1 MGSARKNTKG
11 KPQPQRMSGSAA
23 FRNMS
28 YVIVS
33 SFFSTVRSRITRS
46 SKGRVGHSTS
56 LHNPNLNFPQLLDS
70 ASPAL
75 SGALL
80 DDQLRALGLYA
91 ANTVGDGNCLF
102 RALSDQL
109 YGSPSR
115 HFELRGQI
123 CDWIGRHRE
132 RYEPFVEDDRGL
144 ETHLKCM
151 REHGQSISNGPSHRL
166 G

>member
-1 MGSARKNTKG
+1 MSAS
-11 KPQPQRMSGSAA
+11 PL
-23 FRNMS
+23 
-28 YVIVS
+28 
-33 SFFSTVRSRITRS
+33 FFSTVRSRITRS
-46 SKGRVGHSTS
+46 SKGRVSYSTS

-70 ASPAL
+70 TSPAL

-109 YGSPSR
+109 YGTPSR

-151 REHGQSISNGPSHRL
+151 REHGQSICSSLPIDLADRARQALMADTWSSLPLPISPKGT
-166 G
+166 